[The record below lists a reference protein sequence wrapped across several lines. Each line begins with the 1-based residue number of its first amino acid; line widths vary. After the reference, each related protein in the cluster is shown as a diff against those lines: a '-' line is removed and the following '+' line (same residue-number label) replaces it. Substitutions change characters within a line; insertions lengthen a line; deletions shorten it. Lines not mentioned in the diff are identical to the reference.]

1 MEILA
6 LIVSIGLLVAVVLA
20 LRWLGRRG
28 EQAVDELGE
37 VDGQQSAEA
46 LAKLNEMR
54 GNMSGF

>member
-6 LIVSIGLLVAVVLA
+6 LAIAIALIVAVVLG

>member
-1 MEILA
+1 M
-6 LIVSIGLLVAVVLA
+6 VGSP
-20 LRWLGRRG
+20 R